1 MKIKRA
7 VTCLGMCIVMC
18 MVSMGAAFDTA
29 GKNVSVT
36 YVDNFSGTKTTENFK
51 TRQKTVKEF
60 LNEEGITI
68 GAYDKKS
75 HDGGDRV
82 TDGADITIA
91 KGLPVTIFYNDRM
104 ATAITTKATVSET
117 LLEAGLMPGEN
128 DMITP
133 SPDAKVF
140 EHMVIRVTLVS
151 QEEKV
156 EREYIDFETK
166 YVEDASLE
174 KGKTKVVTKGEKG
187 ICEVKYTIVYHD
199 AEIASKTEVSR
210 SVVAEPVTEVIAKGT
225 KESKDAKKTKAAAV
239 PEKAVKTSAKATKGE
254 ASAETKTIN
263 GLKYK
268 KHMEMTA
275 TAYSAFNSSGGY
287 ARTASGA
294 LARKGIVAVD

>member
-1 MKIKRA
+1 
-7 VTCLGMCIVMC
+7 
-18 MVSMGAAFDTA
+18 
-29 GKNVSVT
+29 
-36 YVDNFSGTKTTENFK
+36 
-51 TRQKTVKEF
+51 
-60 LNEEGITI
+60 
-68 GAYDKKS
+68 
-75 HDGGDRV
+75 
-82 TDGADITIA
+82 
-91 KGLPVTIFYNDRM
+91 M

-294 LARKGIVAVD
+294 LARKGIVAVDKRVIPLGTRLYIEGYGEAIAGDVGGAIKGNKIDLCFEDTNANLKKFGRQKVQVYILE